1 MVDGA
6 EPYVVVVLSVQD
18 VVLDPHAR
26 RVWRGDREL
35 RLSRKEFDL
44 LHALMRRSG
53 EVVTRAE
60 LMGEV
65 WDTTFWS
72 SSKTIDVHLGW
83 LRRKLEDDPSS
94 PALIKTV
101 RGVGLLFVS

>member
-1 MVDGA
+1 MAGRA
-6 EPYVVVVLSVQD
+6 APYVVLVLSVQD

-26 RVWRGDREL
+26 RVWRGDREV

-44 LHALMRRSG
+44 LQALMRRSG

-60 LMGEV
+60 LMVEV

-83 LRRKLEDDPSS
+83 LRRKLEDDPSE

-101 RGVGLLFVS
+101 RGVGLLFES

>member
-1 MVDGA
+1 MLGL
-6 EPYVVVVLSVQD
+6 YVVLVLSVQD

-53 EVVTRAE
+53 DVVTRAE
-60 LMGEV
+60 LMLDV
-65 WDTTFWS
+65 WETTFFS

-83 LRRKLEDDPSS
+83 LRRKLEDDPGE
-94 PALIKTV
+94 PTLIRTV
-101 RGVGLLFVS
+101 RGVGLLFEP